1 MALVGFARVS
11 TREQDLSEQIKQLK
25 QAGCEKIFEGKNS
38 GKKESNADRLS
49 ELRNWIRDGDIV
61 VVTKLDRLGR
71 SLKQV
76 LEVLDDFQQR
86 NIGFKTL
93 DGAIDTTKRNDP
105 IAMAMI
111 QLLGLFSELE
121 RNFIVT
127 RTQEGKL
134 ARGKAGK
141 GGRPKA
147 LSDSDLIEF
156 KEDTKNQLTIEKLS
170 MKYNIS
176 LSSARRY
183 RQQVLEQLETE
194 NINKMSDI
202 EREIYKLEKNIKYTL
217 KKLHYVQKIMKFDQ
231 YILSETLNLI
241 NQRTGVNVREIVSEK
256 IRFFDNDE
264 LKKDFILNLE
274 NYKSYIYKLNKL
286 R

>member
-11 TREQDLSEQIKQLK
+11 TREQDLSEQIRQLK

-49 ELRNWIRDGDIV
+49 ELKSWIRDGDIV

-71 SLKQV
+71 SLRQV
-76 LEVLDDFQQR
+76 LEVLDDFQRR

-134 ARGKAGK
+134 AKGKSAV
-141 GGRPKA
+141 GGRP
-147 LSDSDLIEF
+147 
-156 KEDTKNQLTIEKLS
+156 QKLS
-170 MKYNIS
+170 GDILEQFKKDVIAQKS
-176 LSSARRY
+176 LSKLSA
-183 RQQVLEQLETE
+183 
-194 NINKMSDI
+194 
-202 EREIYKLEKNIKYTL
+202 KYLISISTAARHR
-217 KKLHYVQKIMKFDQ
+217 KK
-231 YILSETLNLI
+231 
-241 NQRTGVNVREIVSEK
+241 
-256 IRFFDNDE
+256 
-264 LKKDFILNLE
+264 ILNDF
-274 NYKSYIYKLNKL
+274 